1 MKRKLLLFLTLITS
15 ILVYGQE
22 VIFNESNVNHTSGL
36 AIFENQLYIAGFF
49 SSNIYKV
56 NLSSQN
62 ENPIIILEGI
72 DRPSDIEISEGILY
86 ISSNPGNTD
95 SDKIIKLD

>member
-1 MKRKLLLFLTLITS
+1 MIRKLLLFLTLITS

-49 SSNIYKV
+49 
-56 NLSSQN
+56 QA
-62 ENPIIILEGI
+62 
-72 DRPSDIEISEGILY
+72 ISTKLIFHRKM
-86 ISSNPGNTD
+86 
-95 SDKIIKLD
+95 KIQ